1 MLASQVHSLLQPSP
15 VSRFP
20 HALTLLDPCLPTQQA
35 VFGEPNP
42 LMYFTRG
49 DLPSPFRNGLQHCLD
64 FLIQSKRERRETG
77 LFGAESF
84 EGVALKFVLI
94 VPMGW
99 ALLISRLWLSSLLAQ
114 PAGWVGL
121 PSAFPK
127 GWSSGV
133 SVSDDALPM
142 WVQHPHGSLYI
153 PAASFCSKAPILEL
167 LQAQQNV
174 CVFRMSG

>member
-1 MLASQVHSLLQPSP
+1 MASGCFILLLLLVPFLLASQVHLLRQPSP

-20 HALTLLDPCLPTQQA
+20 PALTSVDPCLPTQQA
-35 VFGEPNP
+35 VFGEPDP
-42 LMYFTRG
+42 LMCFARG

-84 EGVALKFVLI
+84 EGVALKFALI

-99 ALLISRLWLSSLLAQ
+99 ALLISPVFGFLPSLHSLS
-114 PAGWVGL
+114 AGGL

-142 WVQHPHGSLYI
+142 WVQHPHGSLY
-153 PAASFCSKAPILEL
+153 SCSIV
-167 LQAQQNV
+167 LQQGTNI
-174 CVFRMSG
+174 